1 MFDFKKKTHSGVQ
14 LLPGETWGKGGL
26 MMSLLP
32 GSYAS
37 EINACVSFQLVK
49 EQELKVFR
57 AYKLIAV

>member
-1 MFDFKKKTHSGVQ
+1 
-14 LLPGETWGKGGL
+14 

-57 AYKLIAV
+57 AYKLIAVQMRAICLFAFRESLVVCFP

>member
-1 MFDFKKKTHSGVQ
+1 
-14 LLPGETWGKGGL
+14 